1 MATNT
6 RGSARRAQGERGET
20 ESRGRTEGADSRS
33 RVASEAAASRGD
45 RDESLPAPRPHAR
58 GAELNEDEEVASDA
72 DFAAEEDELEH
83 YAGLAQ
89 DELEERIQRAKT
101 QVMRKRKER
110 ELVQLRKELRGEPT
124 AGLRDADE
132 TTALLERASKRLRLS
147 EDDNVSRSKRNVRPA
162 EPLYYYGK
170 TIKELEEF
178 LIFWVIQWEAEPS
191 ESEASRVRIAARYLR
206 DTPMKLWGQRVQ
218 SDAAPIER

>member
-20 ESRGRTEGADSRS
+20 ESRDRTEGAGSRS

-45 RDESLPAPRPHAR
+45 RDESLPAPPSRAH
-58 GAELNEDEEVASDA
+58 GAEFNEDDEVASDA
-72 DFAAEEDELEH
+72 DFTAEEDELEH

-89 DELEERIQRAKT
+89 EELEERIQRAKT

-124 AGLRDADE
+124 AGLRDADK
-132 TTALLERASKRLRLS
+132 TTALLEQASKRLRLS
-147 EDDNVSRSKRNVRPA
+147 ENDNVSRLKRNVRPA
-162 EPLYYYGK
+162 EPLYYYSK
-170 TIKELEEF
+170 NVKELKEF
-178 LIFWVIQWEAEPS
+178 LIFWVI
-191 ESEASRVRIAARYLR
+191 
-206 DTPMKLWGQRVQ
+206 
-218 SDAAPIER
+218 